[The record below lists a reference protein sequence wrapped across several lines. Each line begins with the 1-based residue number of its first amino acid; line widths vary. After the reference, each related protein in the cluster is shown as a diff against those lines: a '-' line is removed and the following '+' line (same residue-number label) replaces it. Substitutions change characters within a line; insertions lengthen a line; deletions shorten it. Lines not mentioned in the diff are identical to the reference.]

1 MFADGNRIVQVLN
14 MSIRLSGTC
23 REEIE
28 ALWKSR
34 KSSKPAQV
42 SIKDPEILPAIYTAQ
57 QIYEYAKGKPSLCF
71 GDAFKQYDN
80 DKFLARLPNPPYL
93 FVDRITAV
101 NADFLKIK
109 TGGTV
114 QGQFDIKPDHW
125 FFRANRQTSIP
136 FSVLLEFPLQVC
148 GWYSCFMGSA
158 NTSEKPLHYRNL
170 DGSAILY
177 EDVNVNSGT
186 LTATVKSTKA
196 ANAGGMLIQ
205 SFDMVVTKG
214 ERKIYEGNTTFGF
227 FTEEALAN
235 QIGLRGIK
243 RYQPTEEEIA
253 RGRTIELEKAAPLT
267 PQDQT
272 IPQMNGLQLPG
283 KCYLMIDKVD
293 LFVPDGGPKG
303 LGYIRGTK
311 EVDKTEWFFK
321 AHFYQD
327 PVIPG
332 SLGLESY
339 IQLLKVV
346 AINRWGKELEG
357 KACHYE
363 PMALGQKHTWSYRGQ
378 VIPPDKLV
386 TVDACI
392 MSIDDATHTIIADGF
407 LSVDGRIIYSM
418 KDFALRVAID

>member
-1 MFADGNRIVQVLN
+1 
-14 MSIRLSGTC
+14 
-23 REEIE
+23 
-28 ALWKSR
+28 
-34 KSSKPAQV
+34 
-42 SIKDPEILPAIYTAQ
+42 
-57 QIYEYAKGKPSLCF
+57 
-71 GDAFKQYDN
+71 
-80 DKFLARLPNPPYL
+80 
-93 FVDRITAV
+93 
-101 NADFLKIK
+101 
-109 TGGTV
+109 
-114 QGQFDIKPDHW
+114 
-125 FFRANRQTSIP
+125 
-136 FSVLLEFPLQVC
+136 
-148 GWYSCFMGSA
+148 
-158 NTSEKPLHYRNL
+158 
-170 DGSAILY
+170 
-177 EDVNVNSGT
+177 
-186 LTATVKSTKA
+186 
-196 ANAGGMLIQ
+196 
-205 SFDMVVTKG
+205 
-214 ERKIYEGNTTFGF
+214 
-227 FTEEALAN
+227 
-235 QIGLRGIK
+235 
-243 RYQPTEEEIA
+243 
-253 RGRTIELEKAAPLT
+253 
-267 PQDQT
+267 
-272 IPQMNGLQLPG
+272 MNGLQLPG

-357 KACHYE
+357 KACYE

-392 MSIDDATHTIIADGF
+392 MSIDDETHTIIADGF